1 MRIASAS
8 DYLGDGIDTLVEEA
22 VQYFDRRMIRR
33 FPEIKWE
40 GESSKLDRRVM
51 ILDLLAEKDLA
62 RRVNEKGKWVWKST
76 TRFIRDLGPAA
87 RELQPAPARLQSKDN
102 PTLPPPVRNELYQLR
117 LSRIFDREYEMYASV
132 NITLLKMRR
141 GGKLVRFR
149 KNGKICWTTAER
161 APSVPEACNEET
173 QL

>member
-1 MRIASAS
+1 MRMASAS

-22 VQYFDRRMIRR
+22 VQYFDARMIER

-40 GESSKLDRRVM
+40 GESGKLDGRVM
-51 ILDLLAEKDLA
+51 ILGLLAERGLT

-141 GGKLVRFR
+141 SGKFVRFR
-149 KNGKICWTTAER
+149 KNGRIVWATAER

-173 QL
+173 RL

>member
-1 MRIASAS
+1 MSIASAS
-8 DYLGDGIDTLVEEA
+8 DYFGDGVDTLVEEA
-22 VQYFDRRMIRR
+22 VQYFDGRMIKR

-40 GESSKLDRRVM
+40 GESSKLDRRVT
-51 ILDLLAEKDLA
+51 ILDLLAEKDLT

-76 TRFIRDLGPAA
+76 TKFIRHLGNAA
-87 RELQPAPARLQSKDN
+87 RELQPAPATLAEDN
-102 PTLPPPVRNELYQLR
+102 PTLPPPVRNELYQLL
-117 LSRIFDREYEMYASV
+117 LSRRFDREYELFASLT
-132 NITLLKMRR
+132 ITLLKMRR

-149 KNGKICWTTAER
+149 KNGEICWTTAER

>member
-1 MRIASAS
+1 MSIASAS

-22 VQYFDRRMIRR
+22 VQYFADRMIVR

-51 ILDLLAEKDLA
+51 ILGLLAEKDLT
-62 RRVNEKGKWVWKST
+62 RRVNEEGKRVWKST
-76 TRFIRDLGPAA
+76 TNFIRHLGPAA

-102 PTLPPPVRNELYQLR
+102 PTLPPLVRNELYQLR
-117 LSRIFDREYEMYASV
+117 LSQIFDREYELYASLT
-132 NITLLKMRR
+132 ITFLKMRR
-141 GGKLVRFR
+141 GGELVRFR

-173 QL
+173 RL